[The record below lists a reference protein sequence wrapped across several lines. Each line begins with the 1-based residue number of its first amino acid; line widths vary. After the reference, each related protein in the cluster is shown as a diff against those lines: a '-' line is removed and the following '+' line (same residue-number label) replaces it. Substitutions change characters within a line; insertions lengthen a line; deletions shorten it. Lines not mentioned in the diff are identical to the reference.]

1 MATNDKNTGFIGF
14 ILIVIW
20 MGDNTIGAIVFSFS
34 GFILI
39 IDGLYKF
46 KTMRMFSD
54 TPTAKID
61 SMPMGTNSEL
71 KARAVG
77 DQTSP
82 LISPFSKKK
91 YAVIY
96 WQFEEWSKFP
106 RELKYSIKLCS
117 SRFLIIN
124 DGGKENAVVDLYS
137 GSVKEKKPISFSLN
151 DCEDRHVRDIREFV
165 DRNFDVAEIQRRLR
179 SHAGLGSEFILKES
193 GFGLGERVYVFGE
206 CVDFFN
212 YPKELDR
219 KFTIPLSF
227 ILDKKEVFNQ
237 LKSNKKNLKRFDVN
251 SDKRIDKYELE
262 NILKEYIDGNH
273 SLYTDLNIKKF
284 KDVKIC
290 ISGQLLDFGRDELE
304 ESGSNLVNYRSEKL
318 IVNDLKSSIEARLI
332 GGGFLLALGIC
343 LLLFY

>member
-1 MATNDKNTGFIGF
+1 MATSDKNIGFIGF

-46 KTMRMFSD
+46 QAMRRYSD

-71 KARAVG
+71 KARDLG
-77 DQTSP
+77 DETSP

-124 DGGKENAVVDLYS
+124 DGGEENAVVDLYS
-137 GSVKEKKPISFSLN
+137 GSVKEKKPITFSLN
-151 DCEDRHVRDIREFV
+151 DSEDSYVKEIREFV
-165 DRNFDVAEIQRRLR
+165 DSNFDVDKIQRRLR
-179 SHAGLGSEFILKES
+179 SPTGLGSEFILKES
-193 GFGLGERVYVFGE
+193 GFGLG
-206 CVDFFN
+206 
-212 YPKELDR
+212 K
-219 KFTIPLSF
+219 
-227 ILDKKEVFNQ
+227 
-237 LKSNKKNLKRFDVN
+237 
-251 SDKRIDKYELE
+251 
-262 NILKEYIDGNH
+262 
-273 SLYTDLNIKKF
+273 
-284 KDVKIC
+284 
-290 ISGQLLDFGRDELE
+290 
-304 ESGSNLVNYRSEKL
+304 
-318 IVNDLKSSIEARLI
+318 
-332 GGGFLLALGIC
+332 GFLSLESVLI
-343 LLLFY
+343 F